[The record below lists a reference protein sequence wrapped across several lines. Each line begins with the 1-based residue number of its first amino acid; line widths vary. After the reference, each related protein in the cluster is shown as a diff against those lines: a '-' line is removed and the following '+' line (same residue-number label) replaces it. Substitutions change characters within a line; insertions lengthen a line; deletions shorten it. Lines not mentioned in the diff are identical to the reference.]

1 VAPDPTAEV
10 LGVEELGPVHLIG
23 IGGAGMSGIARLLL
37 ARGVR
42 VSGSDARESAV
53 LAGLRAAGAE
63 VFVGQRAEQVP
74 PGATVVVT
82 SAVKAANPELVRAR
96 ELGLRVLHRSA
107 ALAALMSGRRAVA
120 VAGTHGKT
128 TTTGMITV
136 LLEQVGL
143 DPSFAIG
150 GELTQGGEGAREG
163 GGDVFVAEADESD
176 GSFLLYRP
184 EVAVVTNIEPDHLD
198 HYGSP
203 EAVEAA
209 FAAFCHRVPPGGVVV
224 ACGDD
229 DGVRR
234 VIGGARAR
242 LADRGVRVRLYG
254 EGDGNDVRLAD
265 VGSDGGGAV
274 RFGLREVAAD
284 GGLEPAAFGP
294 VTLQV
299 PGRHNAMNA
308 AAAWTVARHFG
319 VDGAAALT
327 ALTAFGGTRR
337 RFEAKGEAGGVRVVD
352 DYAHHPTEVTALL
365 RAARG
370 VAGDGRVVAVFQ
382 PHLFSRTRIFAADF
396 GAALG
401 LADEVVVLDV
411 YPARE
416 EPEPGV
422 TGELITAQV
431 PLPAGQVAFVPA
443 AADAVAEVVRRARPG
458 DLVLTVGAGDVTAL
472 GPAILKALAG

>member
-1 VAPDPTAEV
+1 
-10 LGVEELGPVHLIG
+10 
-23 IGGAGMSGIARLLL
+23 
-37 ARGVR
+37 
-42 VSGSDARESAV
+42 
-53 LAGLRAAGAE
+53 
-63 VFVGQRAEQVP
+63 
-74 PGATVVVT
+74 
-82 SAVKAANPELVRAR
+82 
-96 ELGLRVLHRSA
+96 
-107 ALAALMSGRRAVA
+107 
-120 VAGTHGKT
+120 
-128 TTTGMITV
+128 
-136 LLEQVGL
+136 
-143 DPSFAIG
+143 
-150 GELTQGGEGAREG
+150 
-163 GGDVFVAEADESD
+163 
-176 GSFLLYRP
+176 
-184 EVAVVTNIEPDHLD
+184 
-198 HYGSP
+198 
-203 EAVEAA
+203 
-209 FAAFCHRVPPGGVVV
+209 
-224 ACGDD
+224 
-229 DGVRR
+229 
-234 VIGGARAR
+234 
-242 LADRGVRVRLYG
+242 
-254 EGDGNDVRLAD
+254 
-265 VGSDGGGAV
+265 
-274 RFGLREVAAD
+274 VAAD